1 MAETAETDIAAVRIV
16 IPTWRANFIG
26 LLLVL
31 LGGLF
36 ITSLTWI
43 VRSVADDIDPLQAG
57 FMRYAFGTLLLL
69 PMVLKFQPGDR
80 DLKLIGGHVLR
91 GVVHAISVLLW
102 FYAVT
107 QMTLADLT
115 ALSFIGPV
123 FITLGAFMFLGE
135 TFSYRRLGGII
146 CAFIGTVV
154 ILRPGIE
161 VISIGAVAILVATPF
176 QAASTLL
183 GKYLAPRTSIY
194 AMVFYLS
201 LFVMLASLIPTMFV
215 WKTPSLHTC
224 VLTFGAA
231 VMATLAHFC
240 WSKSFQIAD
249 LSFTQPGTYF
259 TLLWAVAIGYFVYG
273 EQPDIWSGA
282 GAAII
287 IAATA
292 YIAARE
298 RRVAKGAEA
307 EERA

>member
-1 MAETAETDIAAVRIV
+1 MTETAVAA
-16 IPTWRANFIG
+16 PTWRANFIG

-31 LGGLF
+31 LGGIF

-69 PMVLKFQPGDR
+69 PMVLKFKPGDR
-80 DLKLIGGHVLR
+80 DIKLMGGHLLR
-91 GVVHAISVLLW
+91 GIVHAVSVLLW

-107 QMTLADLT
+107 KITLADLT
-115 ALSFIGPV
+115 ALSFTAPV

-146 CAFIGTVV
+146 CAFIGAVV
-154 ILRPGIE
+154 VLRPGIE
-161 VISIGAVAILVATPF
+161 VISIGAIAILVASPF
-176 QAASTLL
+176 QAASTLM
-183 GKYLAPRTSIY
+183 GKYLAPRTSLY

-201 LFVMLASLIPTMFV
+201 LFVTLTSLIPTLFV
-215 WKTPSLHTC
+215 WNTPSLHTC

-249 LSFTQPGTYF
+249 LSFTQPGYYF
-259 TLLWAVAIGYFVYG
+259 TLIWAVAIGFFVYG
-273 EQPDIWSGA
+273 ERPDIWSGA

-287 IAATA
+287 IASTA

-298 RRVAKGAEA
+298 RRVGGQAKIRGEGP
-307 EERA
+307 